1 MRFMNTTSTSQN
13 AATDASTVAG
23 DTRPRSRAGRP
34 PSMPAP
40 RASILAEA
48 ARLFAD
54 SGYENS
60 AMADVAARLGLS
72 KAAIYH
78 YFRTKQDIYDAI
90 IIETL
95 TALGQAVAEA
105 VASAD
110 GPAERLRAFML
121 AHARY
126 LEAHHAEFVAMLI
139 GYSGM
144 SPVFRDDAA
153 RLRDDYEHLLRRLI
167 AEGVAQGV
175 FRDLDQAATGRA
187 ILSMLNWMARWYKP
201 GQGQSAESVAAG
213 YYDLLLGGLR
223 QPLVAAGNAPP
234 LTQS

>member
-1 MRFMNTTSTSQN
+1 
-13 AATDASTVAG
+13 
-23 DTRPRSRAGRP
+23 
-34 PSMPAP
+34 MPAP
-40 RASILAEA
+40 RDSILAEA

-60 AMADVAARLGLS
+60 AMADVAARLGMS

-95 TALGQAVAEA
+95 GALGQAVTDA
-105 VASAD
+105 VAAAE
-110 GPAERLRAFML
+110 GPAARLRAFML

-126 LEAHHAEFVAMLI
+126 LEAHHAKFVAMLI

-144 SPVFRDDAA
+144 SPVYRDDAA
-153 RLRDDYEHLLRRLI
+153 RLRDDYEQLLRGLI
-167 AEGVAQGV
+167 AEGVEQGV
-175 FRDLDQAATGRA
+175 FRALDQAATGRA

-201 GQGQSAESVAAG
+201 GQGQTAESVADG

-223 QPLVAAGNAPP
+223 QPAAHP
-234 LTQS
+234 

>member
-1 MRFMNTTSTSQN
+1 MSKTSSSST
-13 AATDASTVAG
+13 AIGATASPPP
-23 DTRPRSRAGRP
+23 RPRAGRP

-60 AMADVAARLGLS
+60 AMADVAARLGMS

-95 TALGQAVAEA
+95 DGLGRAVGDAVAAAE
-105 VASAD
+105 

-126 LEAHHAEFVAMLI
+126 FEANHSAFVAMLV

-144 SPVFRDDAA
+144 SPVYRDDAA
-153 RLRDDYEHLLRRLI
+153 QLRDDYERLLRRLI
-167 AEGVAQGV
+167 AEGVAQRV
-175 FRDLDQAATGRA
+175 FRDIDQAATGRA

-201 GQGQSAESVAAG
+201 GQGQDAESVAAG

-223 QPLVAAGNAPP
+223 RPAP
-234 LTQS
+234 

>member
-1 MRFMNTTSTSQN
+1 
-13 AATDASTVAG
+13 
-23 DTRPRSRAGRP
+23 
-34 PSMPAP
+34 MPAP

-54 SGYENS
+54 GGYENS
-60 AMADVAARLGLS
+60 SMADVAARLGMS

-95 TALGQAVAEA
+95 TALGQAVADA
-105 VASAD
+105 VATAGD
-110 GPAERLRAFML
+110 PAARLRAFML

-126 LEAHHAEFVAMLI
+126 LEAHHAKFVAMLI

-144 SPVFRDDAA
+144 SPVYRDDAA
-153 RLRDDYEHLLRRLI
+153 RLRDDYEHLLRGLI
-167 AEGVAQGV
+167 TTGVAQGA
-175 FRDLDQAATGRA
+175 FRAIDPAATGRA

-201 GQGQSAESVAAG
+201 GQGQTAEAVADG
-213 YYDLLLGGLR
+213 YYDLLLGGLHR
-223 QPLVAAGNAPP
+223 PDNVPPAREDNAPP
-234 LTQS
+234 GTQT

>member
-1 MRFMNTTSTSQN
+1 MSTTSPSSTPVPAI
-13 AATDASTVAG
+13 AADASAPP
-23 DTRPRSRAGRP
+23 RPRAGRP

-48 ARLFAD
+48 ARLFAE

-60 AMADVAARLGLS
+60 AMADVAARLGMS

-95 TALGQAVAEA
+95 STLGQAVADA
-105 VASAD
+105 VAAAE
-110 GPAERLRAFML
+110 GPAARLRAFML
-121 AHARY
+121 AHARH
-126 LEAHHAEFVAMLI
+126 LEAHHAKFVAMLI

-144 SPVFRDDAA
+144 SPVYREDAA
-153 RLRDDYEHLLRRLI
+153 RLRDDYEHLLRGLI
-167 AEGVAQGV
+167 ADGVAQGV
-175 FRDLDQAATGRA
+175 FRGIDPAGTGRA

-201 GQGQSAESVAAG
+201 GQGQSAESVAEG

-223 QPLVAAGNAPP
+223 QTPAAAGEAPP
-234 LTQS
+234 PAHP